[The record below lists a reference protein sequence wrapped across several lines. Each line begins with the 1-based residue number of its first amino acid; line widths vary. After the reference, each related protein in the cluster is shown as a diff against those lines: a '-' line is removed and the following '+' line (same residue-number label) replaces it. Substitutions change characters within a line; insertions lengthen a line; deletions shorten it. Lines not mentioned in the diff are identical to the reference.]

1 MINSTV
7 ETAPPLHQ
15 QEPNGECGFL
25 GEAPPAKMRSQKYRK
40 QPHAKV
46 QAAGMD
52 ASKAS

>member
-1 MINSTV
+1 MWQMAISSSYLSRPASRRKPFARSSS
-7 ETAPPLHQ
+7 APALP
-15 QEPNGECGFL
+15 
-25 GEAPPAKMRSQKYRK
+25 KYRK

>member
-1 MINSTV
+1 MKLNQARGRPRVTV
-7 ETAPPLHQ
+7 GKIP
-15 QEPNGECGFL
+15 F
-25 GEAPPAKMRSQKYRK
+25 EAARSQKYRK

>member
-15 QEPNGECGFL
+15 QEPNWGCGFL
-25 GEAPPAKMRSQKYRK
+25 SETPLAKMRSQKYRK